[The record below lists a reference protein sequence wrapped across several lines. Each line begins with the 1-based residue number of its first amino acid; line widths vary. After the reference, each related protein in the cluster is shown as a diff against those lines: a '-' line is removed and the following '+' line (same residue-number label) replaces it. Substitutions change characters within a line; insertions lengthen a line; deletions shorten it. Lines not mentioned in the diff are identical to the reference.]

1 MSHGPRRFTPDHTTA
16 GSGTSRGVRVANTAA
31 TQPLRD
37 VSAGRHR
44 SAGSR
49 AIERRPATTHGLKRR
64 TPVDVHA
71 HQFRVGEVRT
81 RMWVILVVI
90 SLCFV
95 GILVRVGMLQTT
107 QQDVY
112 ETFAAAQRKR
122 NEILPAPRGQLLDR
136 NGKPLAISVAAK
148 AIYADPRAVEDAG
161 RTVVVLGRA
170 LGLSAERQK
179 ELLAKLSVPDR
190 SFVYVARQIEPET
203 ALVVENLRLP
213 GIGTVDE
220 IRRHLPNGEVA
231 RSLLGQANVDGV
243 GSAGLEKQYDS
254 LLTGTP
260 GQLRYTRG
268 TQGRSIPSSQKALIE
283 AVPGIDVTLTIDLAL
298 QYQAERALVAKVE
311 ELKARGGSA
320 IVIDSRTGEV
330 YAMASVRRDADTGV
344 VRVGTANY
352 AAVDSY
358 EPGSVAKVVTVAAAL
373 NEKKVQASTTFMVP
387 DRKMFW
393 DEWLHDAESHPT
405 MPMTVQEI
413 LAKSSNIGT
422 IFVSQTLGPDKQE
435 AYMRA
440 FGFGAETALDF
451 PGESRGILHP
461 SSRWR
466 GTENVTV
473 SYGQGVSA
481 TAIQLVS
488 AVNVIANDG
497 VYVAPK
503 LVRSMTRPGGKAES
517 TMASASRRVVSS
529 DVARQMNL
537 LMRDVVCVGTAK
549 GWAGIKGYTI
559 AGKTGTG
566 YKAHKNGT
574 YFDDEGRRAYYAS
587 FVGFL
592 PAENPRITILVSI
605 DEPPPGAQHFGAN
618 TAAPVFNKIARAAIV
633 DLGIQA
639 PTGSGGCP
647 TETKDKG

>member
-1 MSHGPRRFTPDHTTA
+1 
-16 GSGTSRGVRVANTAA
+16 
-31 TQPLRD
+31 
-37 VSAGRHR
+37 
-44 SAGSR
+44 
-49 AIERRPATTHGLKRR
+49 
-64 TPVDVHA
+64 
-71 HQFRVGEVRT
+71 
-81 RMWVILVVI
+81 MWVILVVI

-112 ETFAAAQRKR
+112 AKFAAAQRKR
-122 NEILPAPRGQLLDR
+122 NEILPAPRGGVLDR
-136 NGKPLAISVAAK
+136 NGKPLALSVAAK
-148 AIYADPRAVEDAG
+148 AIYADPRAVVDPG
-161 RTVVVLGRA
+161 RTVVILGRA
-170 LGLSAERQK
+170 LGLSADRQR

-190 SFVYVARQIEPET
+190 SFVYVARQVEPET
-203 ALVVENLRLP
+203 AMVVDNLRLA
-213 GIGTVDE
+213 GIGTQDE
-220 IRRHLPNGEVA
+220 LRRHLPNGDVA
-231 RSLLGQANVDGV
+231 RSIIGQANVDGV
-243 GSAGLEKQYDS
+243 GTAGLEQQYDKI
-254 LLTGTP
+254 LTGTP

-268 TQGRSIPSSQKALIE
+268 TKGRSIPSSQKALID
-283 AVPGIDVTLTIDLAL
+283 AVPGSDITLSIDLAL
-298 QYQAERALVAKVE
+298 QYQAERALSAKVE

-320 IVIDSRTGEV
+320 IVMDSRTGEV

-344 VRVGTANY
+344 VRVGSANY

-358 EPGSVAKVVTVAAAL
+358 EPGSVAKVITVAAAL
-373 NEKKVQASTTFMVP
+373 NEGTVQTSTTFMVP

-405 MPMTVQEI
+405 MAMTVQEI

-422 IFVSQTLGPDKQE
+422 IFVSQTIGPDKQE
-435 AYMRA
+435 AYMRS

-461 SSRWR
+461 NSRWR

-503 LVRSMTRPGGKAES
+503 LVKSMTRPGAAAEE
-517 TMASASRRVVSS
+517 TMASATRRVVSS
-529 DVARQMNL
+529 DVARQMNM
-537 LMRDVVCVGTAK
+537 LMRDVVCIGTAK

-566 YKAHKNGT
+566 YKAQKNGT

-592 PAENPRITILVSI
+592 PAEDPRITVLVSI
-605 DEPPPGAQHFGAN
+605 DEPPPNAQHFGAN

-639 PTGSGGCP
+639 PTSTGGCP
-647 TETKDKG
+647 SEPKAKR

>member
-1 MSHGPRRFTPDHTTA
+1 
-16 GSGTSRGVRVANTAA
+16 
-31 TQPLRD
+31 
-37 VSAGRHR
+37 
-44 SAGSR
+44 
-49 AIERRPATTHGLKRR
+49 
-64 TPVDVHA
+64 
-71 HQFRVGEVRT
+71 
-81 RMWVILVVI
+81 MWVIMVVI
-90 SLCFV
+90 ALCFV

-107 QQDVY
+107 QEDVY
-112 ETFAAAQRKR
+112 EKFASIQRER
-122 NEILPAPRGQLLDR
+122 NEIIPAPRGEVLDR
-136 NGKPLAISVAAK
+136 NGKPLALSVAAK
-148 AIYADPRAVEDAG
+148 SIYADPRAVVDPG
-161 RTVVVLGRA
+161 KTVVVLGRVLA
-170 LGLSAERQK
+170 LSAARQK
-179 ELLAKLSVPDR
+179 ELLTQLSVPDR
-190 SFVYVARQIEPET
+190 SFVYVARQVEPET
-203 ALVVENLRLP
+203 ALVVENLQLP
-213 GIGTVDE
+213 GIGTQDE
-220 IRRHLPNGEVA
+220 IRRHLPNGDVA
-231 RSLLGQANVDGV
+231 RGLVGQANVDGV
-243 GSAGLEKQYDS
+243 GSAGLEKQYDEV
-254 LLTGTP
+254 LTGRP

-268 TQGRSIPSSQKALIE
+268 TKGRSIPSSQKALID
-283 AVPGIDVTLTIDLAL
+283 AVPGSDVVLTIDLAL
-298 QYQAERALVAKVE
+298 QYQVERALTAKVE

-320 IVIDSRTGEV
+320 IVMDSRTGEV
-330 YAMASVRRDADTGV
+330 YAMASVRRDAETGI
-344 VRVGTANY
+344 VRVGAANY

-358 EPGSVAKVVTVAAAL
+358 EPGSVAKVITVAGAL
-373 NEKKVQASTTFMVP
+373 NDKKVQTSTAFMVP

-422 IFVSQTLGPDKQE
+422 IFISQTLGPDKQE

-451 PGESRGILHP
+451 PGESKGILHP
-461 SSRWR
+461 NSRWR

-503 LVRSMTRPGGKAES
+503 LVKSMKRAGGVVEN
-517 TMASASRRVVSS
+517 TMPSATRRVVSS
-529 DVARQMNL
+529 EVARQMNM
-537 LMRDVVCVGTAK
+537 LMRDVVCVGTAR
-549 GWAGIKGYTI
+549 GWAGISGYTI

-566 YKAHKNGT
+566 YKAQKNGT

-592 PAENPRITILVSI
+592 PAEDPRITVLVSI

-639 PTGSGGCP
+639 PNGSGGCP
-647 TETKDKG
+647 TPTKAKG